1 MLCQTVF
8 NSKEGLTLH
17 NIKAAVF
24 VVIAVW
30 LGVVGGVAQTD
41 QTFTVKD
48 IIFEGLDQIAL
59 VPVMDQL
66 TFGVG
71 DTITV
76 QDIQESGQRLGAM
89 GVFKSIVPDLRQ
101 EPDGVVVIFQVQEN
115 PVIRAIEIS
124 GNRQYQVS
132 LDFLHLKIPFFWE
145 IIKPDKVIE
154 ILNEHNVV
162 PNQIVNLN
170 DLKDALQAIS
180 KIYQE
185 KGYTLFQ
192 IDEQQIQNS
201 IQNSNVLRIPIREY
215 IIEDILIQGLEP
227 EQEAIARALVSLPQD
242 QPATAAQLQKTIAA
256 LTNSIYFTGVG
267 NESVQFQPGSKVDKV
282 VLALHMKPRQLLEAP
297 SVIRNITFE
306 GNTAYSNSRLY
317 SVLGNWD
324 KEKTFENI
332 DLLHLLRS
340 VFDLYHDNG
349 YTRMTLEMAS
359 LNDGDLV
366 VAIDEGA
373 IHEVSVKLRYDG
385 GYTDMVFPQGQSPQ
399 VTYFELDESGDPL
412 EVPDNQTHT
421 KPYVIQQALQIKA
434 GDLYNENTLRDT
446 VRTLLNLGYFDD
458 VQIGLNPTDPALNE
472 VDVNLNV
479 IEKKKSGNF
488 NGALSLSDDGLVGKL
503 SVSEKNLF
511 GTGQDISLEYDRGIF
526 GPARTNWSLIYSA
539 NGFFQLYK
547 DFNIRLFQS
556 FERPSFDEELS
567 RTGGELTLVYPLT
580 SNTDL
585 TMGGRHEIFQE
596 CLRNG
601 EDCQAPGVTDS
612 VRVGLIRDTR
622 DIPSFPMQGGRETI
636 QVEQAGGFSVGT
648 EFTKIDGSLVHHFFT
663 FEDQNISA
671 RVFAGWG
678 TGMPSQ
684 EKYTFG
690 GAGSVRGLVE
700 KKVDAMA
707 FANLEYRVKWIDGFS
722 TALFSDWGV
731 SNAHSLLGTA
741 GLEARVAV
749 PLVGMTRLILAWP
762 INDPSYKTFAPRFQF
777 SFGSMF

>member
-1 MLCQTVF
+1 MH
-8 NSKEGLTLH
+8 K
-17 NIKAAVF
+17 IKAAVF
-24 VVIAVW
+24 VAVAVW
-30 LGVVGGVAQTD
+30 LGVVGGVSQTE
-41 QTFTVKD
+41 QAFTVKD
-48 IIFEGLDQIAL
+48 IVFEGLNEIAP
-59 VPVMDQL
+59 VPAMDQL

-71 DTITV
+71 DTITAK
-76 QDIQESGQRLGAM
+76 DIQESVQKLGAM
-89 GVFKSIVPDLRQ
+89 GVFKGIEPDLRQ
-101 EPDGVVVIFQVQEN
+101 EPDGAVVIFRVQEN
-115 PVIRAIEIS
+115 PVVRAIEIS
-124 GNRQYQVS
+124 GNRLYQIS
-132 LDFLHLKIPFFWE
+132 LDLLHLKIPFFWE
-145 IIKPDKVIE
+145 IIKSDKVID
-154 ILNEHNVV
+154 ILGEHNVV

-170 DLKDALQAIS
+170 DLRDALQALA
-180 KIYQE
+180 KVYQD

-215 IIEDILIQGLEP
+215 LIEDILIQGLEP
-227 EQEAIARALVSLPQD
+227 EQEAIARSLISLPQD
-242 QPATAAQLQKTIAA
+242 QPATAAQLQKTITA
-256 LTNSIYFTGVG
+256 LTNSIYFMRVG

-282 VLALHMKPRQLLEAP
+282 VLALNMKSRQLLDAP
-297 SVIRNITFE
+297 SVIHSITFE
-306 GNTAYSNSRLY
+306 GNTAYSNSRLH
-317 SVLGNWD
+317 SVLGGWD
-324 KEKTFENI
+324 KEASFENI
-332 DLLHLLRS
+332 DLLHLLSS

-349 YTRMTLEMAS
+349 YTRMTLKVTS

-366 VAIDEGA
+366 IAIDEGSIQGVA
-373 IHEVSVKLRYDG
+373 VRLSYED
-385 GYTDMVFPQGQSPQ
+385 GYTEMVFPQGQSPQ
-399 VTYFELDESGDPL
+399 VNYFQLDESGQAL
-412 EVPDNQTHT
+412 EASNNQTHT
-421 KPYVIQQALQIKA
+421 KPYVIQKALQIHA

-458 VQIGLNPTDPALNE
+458 VQIGFNDVDPTLNQ

-488 NGALSLSDDGLVGKL
+488 NGALSLSDNGLVGKL

-511 GTGQDISLEYDRGIF
+511 GTGQDVSLEYDRGIF
-526 GPARTNWSLIYSA
+526 GPARTNWALTYSA
-539 NGFFQLYK
+539 NGFFPLYK
-547 DFNIRLFQS
+547 DFDIRLFQS

-580 SNTDL
+580 TNTDL
-585 TMGGRHEIFQE
+585 EMGGRHEIFQE

-622 DIPSFPMQGGRETI
+622 DIPSFPMEGGRQSV

-648 EFTKIDGSLVHHFFT
+648 QFTKIDGSLIHHFFT
-663 FEDQNISA
+663 FEDQNISV

-700 KKVDAMA
+700 KKVDMMT
-707 FANLEYRVKWIDGFS
+707 FANLEYRVKWLDEFS

-731 SNAHSLLGTA
+731 SNEHSLIGTA

-762 INDPSYKTFAPRFQF
+762 INDPAYKTFAPRFQF